1 MKKLIFIL
9 FLFGFSVAAN
19 GERKNFWEPIYFPFD
34 SLAWSLEIHIN
45 TYNASQ
51 LSATVEKLYA
61 IAKERNNPLLYHR
74 AVYWEVEEKIK
85 LEDFSQAK
93 NLIDKTLPLIDSI
106 RYPYDLAR
114 YKLLKSTLFWQK
126 DDYVEAYKLCYS
138 LAHYFQQ
145 IGDNYHSASVN
156 NNMGTVLSEI
166 GNYDAALAYFQK
178 TQDYLKNNENQ
189 RLKRYTSLGI
199 CNLLFRTGQKAKAI
213 DDLQKQM
220 KESTLY
226 SDTALVINMML
237 SLCHF
242 FSDNNDSIKKYA
254 DQTYN
259 LAKKYQKPDLM
270 NRAMINMG
278 SQFIMN
284 TDLPDS
290 AIRYYSPAYQYGK
303 EQGIINDIVL
313 SSDGL
318 SISYELKQ
326 QWDSAYYYMKEH
338 QKYSDILYSEDK
350 MADIKKQLAQDAIA
364 EYEAQVQLA
373 EQKTAFEQK
382 KHGAIMIGGLI
393 LSIIVCY
400 ILWNSRNN
408 VKKNIRIKELE
419 LDYKN
424 RESAINSLIVNE
436 KNQTL
441 RQILSNL
448 DELSHKKILP
458 SKEKKLLESIIQEH
472 LNTDKEWEY
481 IKQHF
486 ELVHPDFFVKLK
498 EKAPGLTEN
507 DLHLC
512 VYFSIGMTSKQIA
525 QILSVLPKTVNTA
538 RYRMKKKIGLME
550 NESLEDFLRGI

>member
-1 MKKLIFIL
+1 VQKFIFIL
-9 FLFGFSVAAN
+9 FLWGFSVAAN
-19 GERKNFWEPIYFPFD
+19 GERKNFWEPVYFPFD
-34 SLAWSLEIHIN
+34 SLAWSLERNIN
-45 TYNASQ
+45 TYNSSQ
-51 LSATVEKLYA
+51 LSAAVEKLYVL
-61 IAKERNNPLLYHR
+61 AKEQNNPLLYHR

-85 LEDFSQAK
+85 SEDFLQAK

-106 RYPYDLAR
+106 RYSYDLAR

-126 DDYVEAYKLCYS
+126 DDYVEAYKLCHALS
-138 LAHYFQQ
+138 PYFQQ

-156 NNMGTVLSEI
+156 NNLGTILSEI

-178 TQDYLKNNENQ
+178 TQDYLKHNENQ

-199 CNLLFRTGQKAKAI
+199 CNLLFRMGQTSKAI
-213 DDLQKQM
+213 DDLQKLL
-220 KESTLY
+220 KEPTLY
-226 SDTALVINMML
+226 PDTALVINILL

-242 FSDNNDSIKKYA
+242 SSDNNDSIKKYA
-254 DQTYN
+254 DKTYR
-259 LAKKYQKPDLM
+259 LAMEYGKPDLM
-270 NRAMINMG
+270 NIASINMG
-278 SQFIMN
+278 SQFITH

-290 AIRYYSPAYQYGK
+290 AILYYRPAYQYGK
-303 EQGIINDIVL
+303 EQEILNDIVL
-313 SSDGL
+313 SSQGL

-326 QWDSAYYYMKEH
+326 RWDSAYYYMKES

-350 MADIKKQLAQDAIA
+350 MAEIKRQLAQDAIA
-364 EYEAQVQLA
+364 EYEVQVQLA
-373 EQKTAFEQK
+373 EQKAAFERK
-382 KHGAIMIGGLI
+382 KHLAIMLGGLI
-393 LSIIVCY
+393 LSFIVCY
-400 ILWNSRNN
+400 ILWNSRKN

-441 RQILSNL
+441 RQILSNI
-448 DELSHKKILP
+448 DELSRHKILP
-458 SKEKKLLESIIQEH
+458 SKERDLLESIIKEH

-481 IKQHF
+481 IRQHF